1 MNLNKLK
8 SSYNAFSKVASKL
21 INDKGKTLDKIQEG
35 LKKATANKGSLT
47 NVWDQLQLLFS
58 LAKDYA
64 SGNYTAIPKSSIIAI
79 VAALLYFISP
89 LDLIPDFLV
98 GLGFVDDAFVLGL
111 VYKQVLKE
119 LDKYQVWKDS
129 QKKIIHI

>member
-8 SSYNAFSKVASKL
+8 SSYNAFSKLASKL
-21 INDKGKTLDKIQEG
+21 LNDKGKTLDKIQEG

-47 NVWDQLQLLFS
+47 NIWDQLQLLFS

-64 SGNYTAIPKSSIIAI
+64 SGNYTAIPKSSIIAV

-129 QKKIIHI
+129 QKEIIHI

>member
-8 SSYNAFSKVASKL
+8 SSYNAFSKIASKL

-47 NVWDQLQLLFS
+47 NIWDQLQLLFS

-119 LDKYQVWKDS
+119 LDKYQAWKDS

>member
-1 MNLNKLK
+1 M
-8 SSYNAFSKVASKL
+8 SWVW
-21 INDKGKTLDKIQEG
+21 
-35 LKKATANKGSLT
+35 ANI
-47 NVWDQLQLLFS
+47 WDQLQLLFS

-64 SGNYTAIPKSSIIAI
+64 SGNYTEIPKSSIVAI

-98 GLGFVDDAFVLGL
+98 GLGFVDDAFILGL

-119 LDKYQVWKDS
+119 LHKYQAWKDS

>member
-47 NVWDQLQLLFS
+47 NIWDQLQLLFS

-79 VAALLYFISP
+79 IAALLYFISP

-119 LDKYQVWKDS
+119 LDKYQIWKDS

>member
-8 SSYNAFSKVASKL
+8 SSYNAFSKIASKL

-47 NVWDQLQLLFS
+47 NIWDQLQLLFS

-119 LDKYQVWKDS
+119 LDKYQIWKDS

>member
-47 NVWDQLQLLFS
+47 NIWDQLQLLFS
-58 LAKDYA
+58 LAKDYS
-64 SGNYTAIPKSSIIAI
+64 SGNYNAIPKSSIIAI

-119 LDKYQVWKDS
+119 LDKYQIWKDS

>member
-47 NVWDQLQLLFS
+47 NIWDQLQLLFS

-119 LDKYQVWKDS
+119 LDKYQIWKDS

>member
-21 INDKGKTLDKIQEG
+21 IKDKGKTLDKIQEG

-47 NVWDQLQLLFS
+47 NIWDQLQLLFS
-58 LAKDYA
+58 LAKDYS
-64 SGNYTAIPKSSIIAI
+64 SGNYNAIPKSSIIAI

-119 LDKYQVWKDS
+119 LDKYQIWKDS